1 MFKVNDYVIY
11 GTTGVCKIREIK
23 MEKFLGRGEKEYYV
37 LEPVYSKNTVIK
49 IPVDNT
55 TINMREVLSK
65 DCIEELINIIPN
77 TETEWIA
84 DDKLR
89 NEHFKTMLKSGD
101 CEELIALIRTIYLS
115 KKDKKSIGKKLYK
128 GDDEIM
134 QAAEKLLNEEFAF
147 VLNIAPKEVPQYI
160 ASHIKE

>member
-1 MFKVNDYVIY
+1 MFKVNDYIIY
-11 GTTGVCKIREIK
+11 GTTGVCKIIEIK
-23 MEKFLGRGEKEYYV
+23 KEKFLGREEKEYYV

-55 TINMREVLSK
+55 TIKMREVLSK
-65 DCIEELINIIPN
+65 DYIEELINIIPN
-77 TETEWIA
+77 TETEWID

-89 NEHFKTMLKSGD
+89 SEHFKTVLKSGN
-101 CEELIALIRTIYLS
+101 CEELITLIRTIYLS

-128 GDDEIM
+128 VDDEIM

-147 VLNIAPKEVPQYI
+147 VLDIDPKEVPQYI
-160 ASHIKE
+160 ANHIKE

>member
-1 MFKVNDYVIY
+1 MFKVNDYIIY
-11 GTTGVCKIREIK
+11 GTTGVCKIIEIK
-23 MEKFLGRGEKEYYV
+23 KEKFLGREEKKYYV

-55 TINMREVLSK
+55 TIKMREVLSK
-65 DCIEELINIIPN
+65 DYIEELINIIPN
-77 TETEWIA
+77 TETEWID

-89 NEHFKTMLKSGD
+89 SEHFKTVLKSGN
-101 CEELIALIRTIYLS
+101 CEELITLIRTIYLS

-128 GDDEIM
+128 VDDEIM

-147 VLNIAPKEVPQYI
+147 VLDIDPKEVPQYI
-160 ASHIKE
+160 ANHIKE